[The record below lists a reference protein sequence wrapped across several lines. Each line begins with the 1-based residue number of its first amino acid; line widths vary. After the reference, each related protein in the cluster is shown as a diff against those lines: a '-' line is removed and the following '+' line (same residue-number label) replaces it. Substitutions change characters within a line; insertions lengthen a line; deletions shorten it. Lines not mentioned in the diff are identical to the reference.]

1 MQVLAAAG
9 ARPQHRFGQNF
20 MIDQRVLS
28 AIVEAGQLSP
38 GDTVLEVGP
47 GVGHLTSRI
56 AARAG
61 RVLAVDIDEPLM
73 RAAANHWCD
82 LTNIRWLHAD
92 ALAGKHKLAPQ
103 MLDELRS
110 LHAEATG
117 TLKLIANLPYNAASP
132 LIAELLTLCWHEQ
145 RHNVIQTP
153 STPASPRLI
162 FERLIFTVQWEVAQR
177 MAAPPDCADYGALGI
192 LLQLLAN
199 VRIIRSIEPGAF
211 WPPPKVRSAL
221 VEVIVQPARF
231 RAISDIEQ
239 LTLVLRGIFAH
250 RRQNL
255 VNAIR
260 HGLKPQDM
268 AAIVS
273 ALNAANINPASRS
286 ATLTPSDFIGLSQIL
301 AK

>member
-20 MIDQRVLS
+20 MMDQRALS
-28 AIVEAGQLSP
+28 AIVEAGQLSS

-47 GVGHLTSRI
+47 GAGNLTSLM

-61 RVLAVDIDEPLM
+61 HILAVDIDEPLM
-73 RAAANHWCD
+73 HAAANHWRH

-92 ALAGKHKLAPQ
+92 ALASKHKLAPE
-103 MLDELRS
+103 MLSELRS
-110 LHAEATG
+110 LHATATG
-117 TLKLIANLPYNAASP
+117 SLKLIANLPYNAASP

-145 RHNVIQTP
+145 RRDAFQTP
-153 STPASPRLI
+153 STRAAPRLI

-177 MAAPPDCADYGALGI
+177 MAAPPDCADYGSLGI
-192 LLQLLAN
+192 LMQLLAD
-199 VRIIRSIEPGAF
+199 VRIVRSIEPGAF

-231 RAISDIEQ
+231 GAISNIEQ
-239 LTLVLRGIFAH
+239 LSAVLRGVFAH

-260 HGLKPQDM
+260 HGLKPPDM
-268 AAIVS
+268 ATIVS
-273 ALNAANINPASRS
+273 ALNAANINPVSRP
-286 ATLTPSDFIGLSQIL
+286 ATLTPGDFLRLSQII